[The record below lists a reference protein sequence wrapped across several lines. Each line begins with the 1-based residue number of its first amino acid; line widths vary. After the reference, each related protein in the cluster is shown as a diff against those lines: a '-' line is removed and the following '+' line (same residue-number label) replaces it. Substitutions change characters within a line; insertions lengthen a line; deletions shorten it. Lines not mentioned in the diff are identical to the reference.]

1 LFVYQYAYRKGYT
14 EGGTNFIEAS
24 IKALNKKESTAT
36 NISDYSGLYS
46 VVHITDGDTIDI
58 EKEGTKVRVRLLG
71 MNSPES
77 VDPRRPTECY
87 GKEAKNYMIELLQD
101 KKVRLQLDA
110 LKPERDEYGRVL
122 AYIWRE
128 DGLFVNQ
135 DMIERGYAY
144 EYTYKQEKYKFQ
156 ENFKSTQGKAKER
169 AVGLWAQ
176 STCNGKK

>member
-1 LFVYQYAYRKGYT
+1 
-14 EGGTNFIEAS
+14 
-24 IKALNKKESTAT
+24 
-36 NISDYSGLYS
+36 
-46 VVHITDGDTIDI
+46 
-58 EKEGTKVRVRLLG
+58 